1 MEINM
6 LQKEL
11 HPWHLLLLQ
20 SHVCVSEK
28 WINEELFDVYEEV
41 ATAPLCDLNEF
52 DYNILIN
59 FGILKEFIMQV
70 ACCPDCSSRNV
81 EFVDNIVLRM
91 GYAHKLKFSCYDCAY
106 EHDYYTPKMYLCIG
120 QSMWQNI

>member
-1 MEINM
+1 MANKKTSSRKRKHCFHGNQHAAKRATPMASTPAAEPCLRVRKVN
-6 LQKEL
+6 
-11 HPWHLLLLQ
+11 
-20 SHVCVSEK
+20 S
-28 WINEELFDVYEEV
+28 
-41 ATAPLCDLNEF
+41 TAPLCDLNEF

-106 EHDYYTPKMYLCIG
+106 EHDYYTYML
-120 QSMWQNI
+120 